1 MDGNGR
7 WARARDLPRI
17 EGHRQGVQNVLRII
31 DAAAREGIEYLTLYA
46 FSVENWQRPPEEVD
60 ALMHLLEIFL
70 QQYAHELIERQ
81 VRLRVIGDISM
92 LPEHARRPLEKTLQD
107 TAHFSA
113 HTLVLAINY
122 GARAEIVR
130 AVQDYARDVQESR
143 ARPENLDWSTLAN
156 YLSTA
161 GIPDPDLIIRS
172 SGEKRLSNFL
182 LLQAAYAEIYF
193 TPVLWPDFDG
203 EELAAAIHFF
213 SQRERRFGKTGE
225 QLHQS

>member
-7 WARARDLPRI
+7 WAQARSLPRI
-17 EGHRQGVQNVLRII
+17 EGHRQGVQNVLRIV
-31 DAAAREGIEYLTLYA
+31 DAAAQQGIEYLTLYA
-46 FSVENWQRPPEEVD
+46 FSVENWQRPTEEVD

-92 LPEHARRPLEKTLQD
+92 LPEHARRPLEQALQD

-130 AVQDYARDVQESR
+130 AVQNYARDVQENR
-143 ARPENLDWSTLAN
+143 AQPNRLDWPTLAG

-161 GIPDPDLIIRS
+161 DIPDPDLIIRS

-193 TPVLWPDFDG
+193 TPVLWPDFNA